1 MSKVPNCSVP
11 CCRYFCTF
19 CTFFLPMLL
28 SFFQSFSRTKD
39 LNAKAGDKI
48 NKGLNKLKHGVLGK
62 SMEGIID
69 APTDPAFDM
78 AEICKNEEDEE
89 DPEDLEDQELEDGC
103 NR

>member
-1 MSKVPNCSVP
+1 
-11 CCRYFCTF
+11 
-19 CTFFLPMLL
+19 
-28 SFFQSFSRTKD
+28 
-39 LNAKAGDKI
+39 
-48 NKGLNKLKHGVLGK
+48 
-62 SMEGIID
+62 MEGIID